1 MPAPSIHAFA
11 EKVALI
17 TDGENPI
24 GRAVALQLAL
34 QGAYV
39 VVGFAD
45 STEENRRAI
54 GELQNLG
61 TLANAVET
69 DVSTVDGAR
78 KLVGAVEE
86 MFGRIDLLVN
96 CLKFSVDSTFEE
108 TGEEVFDEA
117 FAKSAKSVFF
127 VTREAVRLMKT
138 RPKPKIVNV
147 VSALDTDD
155 ARQNVLLAAAQRSLL
170 GLTESL
176 ARSLPKNFRVNAVA
190 VSEKQGRQETL
201 DAELFRPRAGISG
214 DDVARTVLF
223 LLSSEAIGLNG
234 QTLKVE

>member
-11 EKVALI
+11 EKVALV
-17 TDGENPI
+17 TDGENPV

-39 VVGFAD
+39 IVGHAAA
-45 STEENRRAI
+45 TEENRRAL

-61 TLANAVET
+61 TLASAVET
-69 DVSTVDGAR
+69 DVSTFEGAR
-78 KLVGAVEE
+78 ALVGAVEKT
-86 MFGRIDLLVN
+86 FGRLDLLVN
-96 CLKFSVDSTFEE
+96 CLKKEGDSSFEE
-108 TGEEVFDEA
+108 ISEA
-117 FAKSAKSVFF
+117 DFADAFSRSAKAAFF
-127 VTREAVRLMKT
+127 VTQDAVRLMKT

-147 VSALDTDD
+147 ISGLDTEE
-155 ARQNVLLAAAQRSLL
+155 ARKNVLLAATQKSLV

-176 ARSLPKNFRVNAVA
+176 ALALPKNFRVNAVT
-190 VSEKQGRQETL
+190 VSSKKASGESL
-201 DAELFRPRAGISG
+201 DPELFRPRGGVSE

>member
-17 TDGENPI
+17 SDGENPI

-39 VVGFAD
+39 VVGFAGLR
-45 STEENRRAI
+45 EENRRAI

-61 TLANAVET
+61 TLAASVET
-69 DVSTVDGAR
+69 DVGTVEGAR
-78 KLVGAVEE
+78 HLVGAVEN

-96 CLKFSVDSTFEE
+96 CLKYRTDSAFDVV
-108 TGEEVFDEA
+108 GEEMFDAA
-117 FAKSAKSVFF
+117 FNKSAKSAFF
-127 VTREAVRLMKT
+127 VTQDALRLMKT

-147 VSALDTDD
+147 ISALDTEE
-155 ARQNVLLAAAQRSLL
+155 AQKNVLLATSQKALA

-176 ARSLPKNFRVNAVA
+176 ARSLPQNFRVNAVA
-190 VSEKQGRQETL
+190 VSEKKATGETL
-201 DAELFRPRAGISG
+201 DAELFRPRAGVSE

-223 LLSSEAIGLNG
+223 LLSGEAIGLNG
-234 QTLKVE
+234 QVLIVG

>member
-39 VVGFAD
+39 IVGFAD
-45 STEENRRAI
+45 SAAENKRAI
-54 GELQNLG
+54 QELQNLG
-61 TLANAVET
+61 TLANSVEA
-69 DVSTVDGAR
+69 DVATVEGAQM
-78 KLVGAVEE
+78 LVGAVEQ
-86 MFGRIDLLVN
+86 MFGRIDFLVN
-96 CLKFSVDSTFEE
+96 CLKYSVDSAFEE
-108 TGEEVFDEA
+108 VGEDGFDA
-117 FAKSAKSVFF
+117 ALNKSAKAVFF
-127 VTREAVRLMKT
+127 VTKEAVRLMKM

-147 VSALDTDD
+147 VSALDTE
-155 ARQNVLLAAAQRSLL
+155 AAQKNVLFAAAHKSMI
-170 GLTESL
+170 GLTESF
-176 ARSLPKNFRVNAVA
+176 AAALPGNFRVNAVA
-190 VSEKQGRQETL
+190 VSEKQAAGEAL
-201 DAELFRPRAGISG
+201 DAELFRPRAGVSE

-234 QTLKVE
+234 QILKVE

>member
-1 MPAPSIHAFA
+1 MPAQSIHAFA

-17 TDGENPI
+17 SDGENPV

-39 VVGFAD
+39 IVGFAN
-45 STEENRRAI
+45 STEENKRAI

-69 DVSTVDGAR
+69 DISSPEGAK
-78 KLVGAVEE
+78 KLVGAVEHK
-86 MFGRIDLLVN
+86 FGRIDLLIN
-96 CLKFSVDSTFEE
+96 CLKFSSDSAFEE
-108 TGEEVFDEA
+108 TGEEVFDKA
-117 FAKSAKSVFF
+117 LSKSLKAVFF
-127 VTREAVRLMKT
+127 VTQEAVRLMKT

-147 VSALDTDD
+147 VSALDTED
-155 ARQNVLLAAAQRSLL
+155 AEKNVLLAASQKSLV

-176 ARSLPKNFRVNAVA
+176 AKSLPKNFRVNAVA
-190 VSEKQGRQETL
+190 VSEKQVKNENL
-201 DAELFRPRAGISG
+201 DADLFRPKARISE
-214 DDVARTVLF
+214 DDTARTILF

-234 QTLKVE
+234 QVLKVE